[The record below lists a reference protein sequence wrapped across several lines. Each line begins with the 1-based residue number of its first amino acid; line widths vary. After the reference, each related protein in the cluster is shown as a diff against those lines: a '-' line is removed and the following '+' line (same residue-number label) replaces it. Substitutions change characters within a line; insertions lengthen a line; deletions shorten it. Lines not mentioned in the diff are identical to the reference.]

1 MTRPK
6 EIAKFFCGFEAFHT
20 ILHGALWGSGT
31 TLTVL
36 GITIPAGWN
45 LSGLVI
51 NAAISLGLG
60 LWAWRSQRR
69 PE

>member
-1 MTRPK
+1 MTRAK

-20 ILHGALWGSGT
+20 LLHGVLWGSGT

-45 LSGLVI
+45 LPGLLI
-51 NAAISLGLG
+51 NAAISVGLG
-60 LWAWRSQRR
+60 LWAWRVK
-69 PE
+69 PAP